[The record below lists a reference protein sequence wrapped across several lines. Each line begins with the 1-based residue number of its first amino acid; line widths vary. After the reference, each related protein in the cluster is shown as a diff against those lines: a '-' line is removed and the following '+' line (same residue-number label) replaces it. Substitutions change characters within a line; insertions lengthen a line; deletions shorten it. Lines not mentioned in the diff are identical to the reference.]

1 MASATLDGLT
11 ARFGP
16 NYRWLLT
23 LTAMVGNV
31 ALIIS
36 STIINVAIPEIMG
49 AFGVGQD
56 KAQWLSA
63 GFFATMTISMLLS
76 AWSVN
81 AFGHRNT
88 YLLSMA
94 VFVTG
99 SVLGGL
105 SPTFDMLVFSRILQ
119 GAGAGLIQP
128 LALQVIFEIFP
139 PSQRGRAMG
148 FFGFGVV
155 LAPAI
160 GPMVGGV
167 LVDAF
172 DWRAVFFM
180 VLPFCALGTLM
191 ALVFMPVRDAARART
206 AFDWAGLVLMS
217 VFIGTLLTG
226 LSNGAREGWGS
237 DVILSYFLIAGASI
251 TAFIIWEW
259 HCPHPMLNLRLFGN
273 LRFAAAC
280 LISLVWGAGI
290 FGLWYLV
297 PLFVQIVQGYT
308 PTRSGLLLMPAGLLL
323 AFIFPLT
330 GRITD
335 WISPRIPILGGMSL
349 AVLSAWLMVQ
359 AGRDTPFWLFAW
371 WLIIGRVGLGFVFPA
386 LTAGALRSVPQN
398 QVGQGAG
405 LMSYFRQLGAA
416 FGVNLLANLV
426 DSRTA
431 MYADSLFA
439 TQTSGNAATA
449 EFLREM
455 QAALARAGT
464 PEPLL
469 LPGAMHELST
479 TIQAQATM
487 LGFRDAF
494 VAVAVVFTVAMIPA
508 FVLKRRGE
516 G

>member
-1 MASATLDGLT
+1 LASTTLDGLT
-11 ARFGP
+11 VRYGP

-23 LTAMVGNV
+23 LTAMIGNV
-31 ALIIS
+31 ALIIT

-63 GFFATMTISMLLS
+63 GFLATMTVSMLLS
-76 AWSVN
+76 SWTVN

-88 YLLSMA
+88 YLIAMT

-99 SVLGGL
+99 SVLGGI
-105 SPTFDMLVFSRILQ
+105 SPTFDTLICSRVMQ

-139 PSQRGRAMG
+139 PAQRGRAMG

-160 GPMVGGV
+160 GPLVGGV

-172 DWRAVFFM
+172 NWRAVFFM

-191 ALVFMPVRDAARART
+191 ALAFMPGRDPTRPRN
-206 AFDWAGLVLMS
+206 AFDWTGLVLMT
-217 VFIGTLLTG
+217 VFLGTLLTG
-226 LSNGAREGWGS
+226 LSNGAREGWNS
-237 DVILSYFLIAGASI
+237 TAILRYFVIAGVSI
-251 TAFIIWEW
+251 VAFVVWEAR
-259 HCPHPMLNLRLFGN
+259 CAQPMLNLRLFAN
-273 LRFAAAC
+273 ARFAAAC

-308 PTRSGLLLMPAGLLL
+308 PTRSGLLLMPAGIML
-323 AFIFPLT
+323 ALIFPLT
-330 GRITD
+330 GRVTD
-335 WISPRIPILGGMSL
+335 WMPPRIPILGGMAL
-349 AVLSAWLMVQ
+349 AILSTWLMVD

-386 LTAGALRSVPQN
+386 LTAGALRSVPPD

-426 DSRTA
+426 HSRAA
-431 MYADSLFA
+431 MYAESFTA
-439 TQTSGNAATA
+439 TQTSANRATA
-449 EFLREM
+449 DFLREM
-455 QAALARAGT
+455 EAALARAGT

-469 LPGAMHELST
+469 RPGAMHELGE
-479 TIQAQATM
+479 TIYAQANM

-494 VAVAVVFTVAMIPA
+494 VVVAVVFTVAMIPA
-508 FVLKRRGE
+508 FVLKRRGD